1 MNQRHLEGVVVVIS
15 WLVFRAQ
22 GQKQEVKEPY
32 QGTKTRSETERVLVL
47 KTRCVKTLQLPQRPV
62 FFSKHPS
69 VMSFC
74 HIPVNVC
81 SSLRLG
87 LGGRG
92 TTDRSWK

>member
-47 KTRCVKTLQLPQRPV
+47 KKQ
-62 FFSKHPS
+62 F
-69 VMSFC
+69 
-74 HIPVNVC
+74 
-81 SSLRLG
+81 
-87 LGGRG
+87 
-92 TTDRSWK
+92 